1 MDAFGTQD
9 SYTHFLDALEML
21 SLCEHTFDGI
31 RVTDVL
37 CVCAVFCLSAFLVHS
52 LYPVQCSFIDMTLSP
67 RERFDVHFDALLRCL
82 V

>member
-1 MDAFGTQD
+1 MDAFGAQG

-37 CVCAVFCLSAFLVHS
+37 CVRVFCLSAFLVHS
-52 LYPVQCSFIDMTLSP
+52 LYPAQCSFIDMAWSP

>member
-1 MDAFGTQD
+1 MDAFGAQG

-37 CVCAVFCLSAFLVHS
+37 WVRVFCLSAFLVHS
-52 LYPVQCSFIDMTLSP
+52 LYPVQCSFIDMALSP
-67 RERFDVHFDALLRCL
+67 LARFDVHFIALLRCL

>member
-1 MDAFGTQD
+1 MDAFGAQD

-37 CVCAVFCLSAFLVHS
+37 CVCADVLLVS
-52 LYPVQCSFIDMTLSP
+52 ISCSFVVSCS
-67 RERFDVHFDALLRCL
+67 VL
-82 V
+82 VY

>member
-1 MDAFGTQD
+1 MDAFGAQG

-37 CVCAVFCLSAFLVHS
+37 CVCAGVLLVS
-52 LYPVQCSFIDMTLSP
+52 ISCSFVVSCS
-67 RERFDVHFDALLRCL
+67 VL
-82 V
+82 VY